1 MKILLLSLTYLLVF
15 GFGFGL
21 GVYLLPI
28 LSAPPPPSAS
38 ELQAAGQARM
48 YAGKFRRELQGSDAF
63 HWGEGEVT
71 LTRTAVSFQGRIAPG
86 PAYKL
91 YLVPAFVETDEAF
104 RQLKARS
111 LPVGDIKTF
120 DAFILQLPPGTR
132 LEDYDSVVVWC
143 EAFSRFITAA
153 KYR

>member
-38 ELQAAGQARM
+38 ELQAAAQARM
-48 YAGKFRRELQGSDAF
+48 FGGSFRRDLKGSDAF
-63 HWGEGEVT
+63 HWGEGEVA
-71 LTRTAVSFQGRIAPG
+71 LTRTAVSFHGRIAPG

-91 YLVPAFVETDEAF
+91 YLVPGFVENDDGF
-104 RQLKARS
+104 REVKARS
-111 LPVGDIKTF
+111 LAVGDVKTF
-120 DAFILQLPPGTR
+120 DAFILPLPPGTR
-132 LEDYDSVVVWC
+132 LEDYDTVVIWC